1 MEWLTSASNLLEEHS
16 VLIISIAVVVGIFI
30 FAARKAHL
38 NHLDRIKKIDDTFNI
53 K

>member
-1 MEWLTSASNLLEEHS
+1 MDWLTYALTQENSL
-16 VLIISIAVVVGIFI
+16 LIISIIVVVSIFV

-38 NHLDRIKKIDDTFNI
+38 NHLDKIKKIEDSFNI